1 MFLGLKKQYNH
12 THAYLPRE
20 CSLVLLLNM
29 LSVPC
34 PLSPMQCSVL
44 GSAGVDVRMTHPRER
59 RFVWGPVR

>member
-12 THAYLPRE
+12 THAYLPRV
-20 CSLVLLLNM
+20 CSLVRLLNM

-34 PLSPMQCSVL
+34 PLRTMQCPAPE
-44 GSAGVDVRMTHPRER
+44 SAGVDVRMTHPRER